1 MSTLALIRSAS
12 NSARFG
18 FCLGPMQRLRPMS
31 SYAEDAAVT
40 GAGPN
45 SQLVFEKENRF
56 GAFNYHPIP
65 VALCRGQGVHVWD
78 VDGKRYFDFLSAY
91 GGMQCL
97 IGYPLP
103 YLSSIP
109 VSKLDKNYF

>member
-1 MSTLALIRSAS
+1 MLKNCLTGSVSI
-12 NSARFG
+12 SARFG
-18 FCLGPMQRLRPMS
+18 PISRLMS
-31 SYAEDAAVT
+31 SYVEDSEVT

-45 SQLVFEKENRF
+45 SHKIFEKENRY

-91 GGMQCL
+91 GG
-97 IGYPLP
+97 
-103 YLSSIP
+103 
-109 VSKLDKNYF
+109 KNT